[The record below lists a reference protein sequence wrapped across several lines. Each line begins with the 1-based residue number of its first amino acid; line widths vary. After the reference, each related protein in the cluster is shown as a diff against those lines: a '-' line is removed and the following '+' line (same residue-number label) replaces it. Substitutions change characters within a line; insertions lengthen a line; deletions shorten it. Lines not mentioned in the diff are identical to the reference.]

1 MFAKNEI
8 KNKLDNCSKN
18 FDVQKIVK
26 LPEDMVNTIFDFL
39 PPMALVFTNTKNYQE
54 NHYVIKESLDIYKYD
69 VYVKYMIRSD
79 NYMAFNE
86 ILNENYDKWLNIKNF
101 IYKNK
106 TYDDYTCFIKDYCII
121 NDSQKCYDILCM
133 YKENRK
139 TIELKST

>member
-1 MFAKNEI
+1 MDSKIEI
-8 KNKLDNCSKN
+8 KNKLNIFSKN
-18 FDVQKIVK
+18 FDITKISN
-26 LPEDMVNTIFDFL
+26 LPEDMVNTITEFL
-39 PPMALVFTNTKNYQE
+39 PPMAIVFTNTKNYQE
-54 NHYVIKESLDIYKYD
+54 NHYAIKESLDIYKYD

-86 ILNENYDKWLNIKNF
+86 ILNENYDKWINITNF
-101 IYKNK
+101 VNKNK
-106 TYDDYTCFIKDYCII
+106 TYDDYICFIKDYCII